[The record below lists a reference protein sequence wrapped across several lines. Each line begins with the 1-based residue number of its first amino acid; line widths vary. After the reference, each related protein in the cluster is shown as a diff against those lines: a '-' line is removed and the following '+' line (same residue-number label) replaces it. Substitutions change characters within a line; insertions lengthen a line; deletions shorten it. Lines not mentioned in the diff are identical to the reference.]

1 MHWLQPAFGLVLLG
15 VVIWIAQAQ
24 LRHLTA
30 HGVEAAIER
39 IAPEALLAAV
49 GVTALG
55 YLIMCGYDLLGM
67 RYIRGNIPPGRTAF
81 ASFLS
86 MVFSNNVGLSVIGAT
101 AVRLRLYTAW
111 GLGVADVLKLVAFTS
126 VSFWLGIF
134 TVAGLAFVVSPIHL
148 PTEIPLPDGAI
159 RPIGVAMLTLV
170 VTYLGLCAVVRGHVM
185 LRKTVIELP
194 RWRLALMQPVIGTA
208 DWVLAGLT
216 LYLLLPQAASGGGSA
231 PPFLAFLT
239 MYILAQLAGQISHV
253 PGGLGVMDTLMIVM
267 LKPWYSEDA
276 ALATLLMF
284 RGVFLLLP
292 LAVAALMMGG
302 YEVGSWV
309 HRRRVYNAD
318 RFEQRVNAK
327 SPRGQDAKKD
337 SESIDGQDEND

>member
-15 VVIWIAQAQ
+15 VIIWIAQAQ

-30 HGVEAAIER
+30 HGVETAIGR
-39 IAPEALLAAV
+39 VKPTALLAAV

-55 YLIMCGYDLLGM
+55 YVIMCGYDLLGM

-86 MVFSNNVGLSVIGAT
+86 MVFSNNVGLSVIGAS

-111 GLGVADVLKLVAFTS
+111 GLGVADVVKLVAFTS

-134 TVAGLAFVVSPIHL
+134 TVAGLAFVTTPIHL
-148 PTEIPLPDGAI
+148 PPDLPLPDEAI
-159 RPIGVAMLTLV
+159 RPLGAAMLTLV
-170 VTYLGLCAVVRGHVM
+170 LTYLGLCAVVRGRVT
-185 LRKTVIELP
+185 LRKTVIDLP
-194 RWRLALMQPVIGTA
+194 TWRLALMQPVIGTA
-208 DWVLAGLT
+208 DWLLAGLT
-216 LYLLLPQAASGGGSA
+216 LYLLLPEATAGGGPA

-239 MYILAQLAGQISHV
+239 IYILAQLAGQVSHV
-253 PGGLGVMDTLMIVM
+253 PGGLGVMDALMIVM

-276 ALATLLMF
+276 SLATLLMF

-292 LAVAALMMGG
+292 LAVASLMMSG
-302 YEVGSWV
+302 YELGSWV
-309 HRRRVYNAD
+309 HRRRVA
-318 RFEQRVNAK
+318 RA
-327 SPRGQDAKKD
+327 GL
-337 SESIDGQDEND
+337 